1 MGKFDFDLVKGKTI
15 FLASLPFFSFEKQTK
30 EHILFQA
37 QPSKKKKKQSTLS
50 KAKLIATFQS
60 KILGLGSLNNLACS
74 RILGILCPLS
84 FTNSN
89 ADKPMKKTVEIGLF
103 FFFIHILVSP
113 DSNIVTGAYPW
124 KRLYRI
130 CRGGGG
136 GRVYISPDL
145 PP

>member
-60 KILGLGSLNNLACS
+60 KILIHRQMSERQTS
-74 RILGILCPLS
+74 ET
-84 FTNSN
+84 TNIGTTKVGKFKPQN
-89 ADKPMKKTVEIGLF
+89 DK
-103 FFFIHILVSP
+103 HRN
-113 DSNIVTGAYPW
+113 D
-124 KRLYRI
+124 KRRKI
-130 CRGGGG
+130 
-136 GRVYISPDL
+136 
-145 PP
+145 